1 MDLSNEGI
9 FPSVNDIL
17 LLTFENVDAVTSCL
31 GVKSKRVI
39 AKLLEKWKSAL
50 IPEEVKLLGE
60 YTEGLIAPN
69 CNDSF
74 PDLYLLTDFKVF
86 TKQSLVFNGA

>member
-1 MDLSNEGI
+1 M
-9 FPSVNDIL
+9 
-17 LLTFENVDAVTSCL
+17 TFENVDAVTSCL
-31 GVKSKRVI
+31 GVKSKRVM

-86 TKQSLVFNGA
+86 TKQYLVFNGA